1 MCPLHIV
8 GPRPI
13 ILLDKLDSMLDQHQQ
28 AMGCG
33 SVPSIGVNINP
44 RSRGIGNDNTATASS
59 SKTMKEKEKG
69 PPLGLYAVW
78 ITPMPSQHEAL
89 AILSQLGDI
98 EIGSAVLAE
107 TTAKGK
113 DRKEKKA
120 GGGKKATFKEYMPR
134 EATKPTTK
142 CGNRS
147 LWSYCCGEAG

>member
-1 MCPLHIV
+1 MCRQL
-8 GPRPI
+8 
-13 ILLDKLDSMLDQHQQ
+13 
-28 AMGCG
+28 
-33 SVPSIGVNINP
+33 GVNINP

-98 EIGSAVLAE
+98 EIGSAVLAGPPPR
-107 TTAKGK
+107 AKTG
-113 DRKEKKA
+113 RRRRREEVKKQI
-120 GGGKKATFKEYMPR
+120 FKEYMLR

-142 CGNRS
+142 CGNRRPME
-147 LWSYCCGEAG
+147 LTAAEKQAEASRSAPVGTKETGGGKVRIEAVASMLTV